1 MTKVKTSH
9 LTASALAE
17 LDASYLSSIAPPPS
31 SSTPQPAPT
40 SKPKPVVKKLTKLE
54 ELERDRWSRLIEMVQ
69 KGKVEAVENFL
80 DKYGPELE
88 SGANETGKPW
98 GTLPEWSEEFKTGKI
113 SLLHVAS
120 AADQKEMVRWLL
132 EVKKADP
139 TLQPTTTVPTS
150 EENEKKEEEEE
161 TISSIRTPYEL
172 ARSKATR
179 NEFRFMTMQ
188 HPDWWDWTGTGVG
201 GARVPSGLDEV
212 KEREK
217 EAKEEAKKEKLREK
231 QREREAAEAE
241 EFRQKDLER
250 QAAEEKE
257 RREREE
263 RLANLPTKGPK
274 RLGGGPPQVIQQRQ
288 MGHLTEEQK
297 MRIQREERARAAEA
311 RLKRLG

>member
-1 MTKVKTSH
+1 
-9 LTASALAE
+9 
-17 LDASYLSSIAPPPS
+17 
-31 SSTPQPAPT
+31 
-40 SKPKPVVKKLTKLE
+40 
-54 ELERDRWSRLIEMVQ
+54 MVS
-69 KGKVEAVENFL
+69 KGKVEAVDNFL

-88 SGANETGKPW
+88 SGSEQGKPW
-98 GTLPEWSEEFKTGKI
+98 GTLPEWTEEYKGGRIT
-113 SLLHVAS
+113 LLHVAS

-132 EVKKADP
+132 EVKRADP
-139 TLQPTTTVPTS
+139 TLQHSTTTTTEAENEE
-150 EENEKKEEEEE
+150 EENKKKEEEEKIE
-161 TISSIRTPYEL
+161 TIRTPYEL
-172 ARSKATR
+172 ARSKGTR

-201 GARVPSGLDEV
+201 GARVPSGLDEA

-217 EAKEEAKKEKLREK
+217 EAKEEAKREKLREK

-241 EFRQKDLER
+241 EFRLKDLER
-250 QAAEEKE
+250 QAAEDKE

-288 MGHLTEEQK
+288 MGNLTEEQK